1 MINSLLSANQFIQL
15 KGLPQILSEVDAI
28 TSIRP
33 ILILRAQ
40 RNHCNS
46 NGVLKNTKRI
56 IV

>member
-33 ILILRAQ
+33 ILICEHKGITVIQ
-40 RNHCNS
+40 MVC
-46 NGVLKNTKRI
+46 
-56 IV
+56 